1 MIRMIFAATLA
12 LALPAAAQTDSAAL
26 PAAERLMMVM
36 GVEAQFE
43 QIFVISAP
51 AMAQNAVA
59 QLEASQTTREMMDAL
74 TKGDYARKE
83 RVKAILAEEYLAAFR
98 VQKARM
104 LRDMAREYST
114 AFTTAELEELARFFS
129 DGAGAKYVAQQP
141 MLQEKLTRA
150 NQRIGIEVG
159 MVATPKAIT
168 RAQDELNAET
178 AE

>member
-1 MIRMIFAATLA
+1 MIRIVLATTLA
-12 LALPAAAQTDSAAL
+12 FTLPATAQTDSAAL
-26 PAAERLMMVM
+26 PAAERLMTVM

-59 QLEASQTTREMMDAL
+59 QLEASQTTREMMEAL

-98 VQKARM
+98 AQKARM
-104 LRDMAREYST
+104 VREMAREYAI
-114 AFTTAELEELARFFS
+114 AFTAAELDELARFFGS
-129 DGAGAKYVAQQP
+129 GAGAKYVAQQP
-141 MLQEKLTRA
+141 MLQEKLTKA

-168 RAQDELNAET
+168 RAEAELNAGT